1 MENRARILSVLQQ
14 YWGYKMFRPMQED
27 IILSVLN
34 GKDTLALLPTGGG
47 KSITFQVPALAKD
60 GLCIVISPLI
70 ALMKDQ
76 VENLK
81 KRNINAYA
89 IHSGLNQ
96 FEIETILNNCIYG
109 EVKFLYV
116 SPERLETE
124 MFLLRLPKMKIC
136 LIAVDEA
143 HCISQWGFDFR
154 PPYRNISK
162 IRLLIPDVPVV
173 ALTATA
179 TPAVVDDIMDQ
190 LAFREK
196 NVFKQS
202 FYRSNLVYN
211 VIQEEDKTG
220 RLLQL
225 LSEYKGT
232 AIVYVRNRR
241 KTKEYADF
249 LQRNKISA
257 HFYNAGLLPNERDK
271 RQADWIADKVRV
283 MVATNAFGM
292 GIDKPDVRLVVH
304 MDIPDCIE
312 AYFQEAGRGGR
323 DGNMSWAWLLWNRAD
338 IIEAD
343 KNVDASFPDPQF
355 ISRVYNALGNY
366 FQIVTGTGK
375 LSTWNFELTD
385 FCNRYSLP
393 SVETFNSVRILE
405 KEGYVSL
412 SEAIHTPS
420 KVKMQ
425 ADKNDVYRFQVENR
439 ELSPFIDLLLR
450 MYSGLFTGFVRIDE
464 FSIARKMNADKL
476 IVIKGLKQLDKLG
489 LISYE
494 PASDS
499 PRVTFLSDRID
510 HRDVI
515 FSEEHYYSRKKEAV
529 NRLESMKTFLS
540 GTTRCRSQ
548 LLLDYFGET
557 QSRRCGMCDI
567 CEKRSETGLSEYKFN
582 EVLDRV
588 KPALREAP
596 MPYDK
601 VLSMFGAM
609 DSEKATKAIRW
620 MMDNGKIGMDDDGNL
635 YWK

>member
-1 MENRARILSVLQQ
+1 MDNRARILSVLQQ

-27 IILSVLN
+27 IILSALA

-60 GLCIVISPLI
+60 GLCIVVSPLI

-96 FEIETILNNCIYG
+96 FEIEIILNNCIYG
-109 EVKFLYV
+109 DVKFLYV

-124 MFLLRLPKMKIC
+124 MFLLRLPKMKVC

-162 IRLLIPDVPVV
+162 IRLLIPDVPVI

-179 TPAVVDDIMDQ
+179 TPAVVDDIMEQ
-190 LAFREK
+190 LAFRGK

-225 LSEYKGT
+225 LSEHKGT

-249 LQRNKISA
+249 LVRNKISA
-257 HFYNAGLLPNERDK
+257 HFYNAGLLPAERDK
-271 RQADWIADKVRV
+271 RQGDWIGNKVRV

-323 DGNMSWAWLLWNRAD
+323 DGNMSWAWLLWNKND
-338 IIEAD
+338 IIEAE
-343 KNVDASFPDPQF
+343 KNLDASFPEPEF

-375 LSTWNFELTD
+375 LSTWNFEMTD

-393 SVETFNSVRILE
+393 PVETFNSVRILE

-439 ELSPFIDLLLR
+439 DLSSFVELLLR

-464 FSIARKMNADKL
+464 FAIARKMNTDKL

-499 PRVTFLSDRID
+499 PRITFLSDRID

-515 FSEEHYYSRKKEAV
+515 FSQEHYYSRKKEAEK
-529 NRLESMKTFLS
+529 RLESMKTYLS
-540 GTTRCRSQ
+540 GSTRCRSQ

-557 QSRRCGMCDI
+557 QSRRCAMCDI

-601 VLSMFGAM
+601 VMAMFGSM
-609 DSEKATKAIRW
+609 DTEKATSAIRW
-620 MMDNGKIGMDDDGNL
+620 MMDNGKIAMDDDGNL

>member
-1 MENRARILSVLQQ
+1 
-14 YWGYKMFRPMQED
+14 MQED
-27 IILSVLN
+27 IILSVLD

-47 KSITFQVPALAKD
+47 KSITFQIPALAQD
-60 GLCIVISPLI
+60 GLCIVVSPLI

-81 KRNINAYA
+81 KRNITAYA

-96 FEIETILNNCIYG
+96 YEIETILNNCIYG
-109 EVKFLYV
+109 EAKFLYV

-124 MFLLRLPKMKIC
+124 MFLLRIQKMRVR

-162 IRLLIPDVPVV
+162 IRSLIPDVPVI

-179 TPAVVDDIMDQ
+179 TPAVVDDIMEQ
-190 LAFREK
+190 LAFKAK

-211 VIQEEDKTG
+211 AIQEEDKTG

-225 LSEYKGT
+225 LDEHKGT

-249 LQRNKISA
+249 LVRNNISA

-271 RQADWIADKVRV
+271 RQSEWLNNKVRV
-283 MVATNAFGM
+283 MVSTNAFGM

-323 DGNMSWAWLLWNRAD
+323 DGNMSWAWLLWNKAD
-338 IIEAD
+338 IIEAE
-343 KNVDASFPDPQF
+343 KNVEASFPDPEF
-355 ISRVYNALGNY
+355 ISRAYNALGNY

-375 LSTWNFELTD
+375 LSTWNFELAD
-385 FCNRYSLP
+385 FCNRFSLP
-393 SVETFNSVRILE
+393 PVETFNGIRILE

-420 KVKMQ
+420 KVKML

-439 ELSPFIDLLLR
+439 ELSPFVDLLLR
-450 MYSGLFTGFVRIDE
+450 MYTGLFTDFVRIDE
-464 FSIARKMNADKL
+464 FSIARKMNADKM
-476 IVIKGLKQLDKLG
+476 IVIKGLKQLNKLG
-489 LISYE
+489 LIVYE
-494 PASDS
+494 AASDS
-499 PRVTFLSDRID
+499 PRITFLSDRID
-510 HRDVI
+510 HKNVI
-515 FSEEHYYSRKKEAV
+515 FSQDHYYNRKEEAIK
-529 NRLESMKTFLS
+529 RLASMKTYLS

-557 QSRRCGMCDI
+557 QSRRCAMCDV
-567 CEKRSETGLSEYKFN
+567 CEKRSDTGLSEYKFN

-601 VLSMFGAM
+601 VLAMFGSM
-609 DSEKATKAIRW
+609 DSEKATSAIRW